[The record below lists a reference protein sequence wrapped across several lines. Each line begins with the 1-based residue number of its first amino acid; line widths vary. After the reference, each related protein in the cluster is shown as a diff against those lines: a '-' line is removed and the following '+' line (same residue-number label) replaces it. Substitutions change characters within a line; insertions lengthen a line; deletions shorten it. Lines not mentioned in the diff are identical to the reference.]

1 MLKCCPRN
9 GWSTSSPP
17 APPPSATGPSP
28 RAAPAR
34 PSGWAFPGEGGGVGG
49 AAGSGRRW
57 RPWLCPQM
65 AAAGFVHCPSENSPD
80 VVQCFFCLKELE
92 GWEPD
97 DDPLWVVGR
106 GRAGEGSGRRPEPL
120 RTVRRCFFREEHK
133 KHSAGCAFA
142 ALQKDPSNLTV
153 QEFLKLDKKR
163 TKNVIV
169 RTPRQRGGAPCPA
182 LLPALAWRG
191 PDTDWCSVRWQ
202 TVRFCFY
209 LQKKAI
215 SQKETDI
222 EDVAKGVRH
231 AIENMGP

>member
-1 MLKCCPRN
+1 
-9 GWSTSSPP
+9 
-17 APPPSATGPSP
+17 
-28 RAAPAR
+28 
-34 PSGWAFPGEGGGVGG
+34 
-49 AAGSGRRW
+49 
-57 RPWLCPQM
+57 M

-97 DDPLWVVGR
+97 DDPL
-106 GRAGEGSGRRPEPL
+106 
-120 RTVRRCFFREEHK
+120 EEHK

-142 ALQKDPSNLTV
+142 ALQKDPANLTV

-163 TKNVIV
+163 TKNIIV
-169 RTPRQRGGAPCPA
+169 GTPRQRGGAPCPA
-182 LLPALAWRG
+182 LLPALASRG

-209 LQKKAI
+209 SQKKAI